1 MTYIEYVK
9 MTPEQ
14 QQQVK
19 DNLLTRSMTLDD
31 LPKWMFLTNSDG
43 SVCRRKG
50 MHKPTPELQAQ
61 WEALSAET
69 RRSLLSHEVPGDP
82 AKGSI
87 RHFLSG
93 ARYNFSR
100 N

>member
-1 MTYIEYVK
+1 MAYIDYVK

-19 DNLLTRSMTLDD
+19 DSLLTKSMREED
-31 LPKWMFLTNSDG
+31 LPNWRFFVNEDG
-43 SVCRRKG
+43 SVRRLKG
-50 MHKPTPELQAQ
+50 RHQPT
-61 WEALSAET
+61 AERAAEWKRNAEDV
-69 RRSLLSHEVPGDP
+69 RRSIRGEIPGDP

-93 ARYNFSR
+93 ARYSFSR
-100 N
+100 D